1 MYLLATYFS
10 LPVSLYQSQSISY
23 IGSLSVGPLLNIILF
38 LIIGDTWE
46 MNTLKN
52 ISLFALAF
60 GFFIPIPMFFL
71 KDKIMS

>member
-1 MYLLATYFS
+1 LF
-10 LPVSLYQSQSISY
+10 ISY

-52 ISLFALAF
+52 ITLFALAF
-60 GFFIPIPMFFL
+60 GFVIPIPMFFL